1 MMKILRRLLVCVMVL
16 ELCVSVSILP
26 VLATDVA
33 PDSTLATIFTNLT
46 GGKEPEND
54 QTEIPAASTKSEG
67 EDASQNTTGGTTGS
81 SAEDTTTG
89 TSAEDTTEDTTEGTS
104 ESTAE
109 STEEITD
116 GTEVAQ
122 TFVLR
127 RTAVFSSP
135 RANTDVSHIKFDD
148 ELKKSEDVAKITSA
162 KDILVSVTD
171 EKYKD
176 PNGNNDY
183 GFYVKGQ
190 QLMYKGNDDAFAK
203 VLEDDQ
209 PYLKVAI
216 TITDGDGNQ
225 TTYTAQ
231 LDPLNWGGQKH
242 QAENGTPN
250 FKITS
255 LTLVPKPSEPDESK
269 PDESKPDESKPD
281 ESKPDESK
289 PDESKPDESKPDE
302 SKPDES
308 SEPTTTTE
316 PTPTNPTPT
325 EPTDNNVVVVTDTPR
340 MLMRAR
346 AATPAPT
353 PAPANTEPAVVDDG
367 DLDAELEIPDEEVPL
382 AKAPVTGDIS
392 VLWLALSGLSGS
404 GMLLLN
410 RKRKE
415 EE

>member
-26 VLATDVA
+26 VLATDVD

-81 SAEDTTTG
+81 SAKDTTTG

-269 PDESKPDESKPD
+269 PDES
-281 ESKPDESK
+281 
-289 PDESKPDESKPDE
+289 
-302 SKPDES
+302 